1 MGATSPNSWH
11 DRFVGDT
18 PSQHYVFAHRALP
31 SVIFREKEW
40 AVSVLNGSDADR
52 FVHDLW
58 EQVGDSLPAE
68 ARSDPSG
75 LSVRTE
81 GTGNGLLV
89 FVEMPP
95 PRESA
100 EAHEIVIAA
109 KCANPSIP
117 TLDDLQEVRYFTV
130 ERGTDVTSEAPI
142 RFLCEWA
149 ENGVHRNHGALS
161 DHDEAGVVRAIADV
175 IRRDARN

>member
-1 MGATSPNSWH
+1 MGEQ
-11 DRFVGDT
+11 

-31 SVIFREKEW
+31 SVVFREKEW
-40 AVSVLNGSDADR
+40 AVSVLNGNDAAR

-58 EQVGDSLPAE
+58 EQVGATLPAE
-68 ARSDPSG
+68 ARSDPTG

-89 FVEMPP
+89 FVEMPE

-109 KCANPSIP
+109 KCANPSLP
-117 TLDDLQEVRYFTV
+117 TLDDLQYVRYFTV
-130 ERGTDVTSEAPI
+130 ERGVDGTTEAPM

-161 DHDEAGVVRAIADV
+161 THDEAGVVAAIVDV
-175 IRRDARN
+175 IRRESSS

>member
-1 MGATSPNSWH
+1 MGEA
-11 DRFVGDT
+11 

-31 SVIFREKEW
+31 SVVFNEKEW

-58 EQVGDSLPAE
+58 KQVGDALPAE
-68 ARSDPSG
+68 ARSDPEG

-89 FVEMPP
+89 FVEMPE

-109 KCANPSIP
+109 KCANPSLP
-117 TLDDLQEVRYFTV
+117 TLDDLQYVRYFTV
-130 ERGTDVTSEAPI
+130 ERGHDGMTDTPS
-142 RFLCEWA
+142 RYLCEWA

-161 DHDEAGVVRAIADV
+161 TFDESGVVAAIVDV
-175 IRRDARN
+175 IRRESAS